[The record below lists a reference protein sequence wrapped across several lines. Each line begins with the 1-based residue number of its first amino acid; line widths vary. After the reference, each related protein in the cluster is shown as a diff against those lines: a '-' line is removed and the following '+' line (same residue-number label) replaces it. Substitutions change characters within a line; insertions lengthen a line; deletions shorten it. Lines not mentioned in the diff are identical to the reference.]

1 MQEGLVTRASKM
13 NWMIASAAKWT
24 LCLELVSL
32 VQPEVLKLVWLRSIP
47 MTDLKSALFEV
58 QHQRTAGQWAMRV
71 PDVRPWW
78 LMMNGA
84 IESRTSH
91 VAESVQLSQI
101 LRDLRMSKARHQ
113 ALNEHVKNQRV
124 FAVFVV
130 NRLR

>member
-1 MQEGLVTRASKM
+1 M
-13 NWMIASAAKWT
+13 
-24 LCLELVSL
+24 
-32 VQPEVLKLVWLRSIP
+32 
-47 MTDLKSALFEV
+47 
-58 QHQRTAGQWAMRV
+58 
-71 PDVRPWW
+71 W
-78 LMMNGA
+78 LMMNGP

-113 ALNEHVKNQRV
+113 ALNEHVKNQIV